1 MVTRQRIVDPL
12 AAPNTGS
19 YSPALRVGPLVMV
32 SGQGPIDRHGAIVDG
47 DIRAQTALTMEN
59 VRRLLAAAGAGM
71 DDVVKCTC
79 YLADIADF
87 AAFDAVYREY
97 FSDPLPCRTTVAAGL
112 DGIRVEIDAMA
123 WLSGPAEE
131 APR

>member
-1 MVTRQRIVDPL
+1 MTAMDTKQRIVDPR

-32 SGQGPIDRHGAIVDG
+32 SGQGPIDSDGAVVPG

-59 VRRLLAAAGAGM
+59 VRRLVEAAGGSM

-87 AAFDAVYREY
+87 DAFDAVYRQHFAE
-97 FSDPLPCRTTVAAGL
+97 PLPCRTTVEAGL
-112 DGIRVEIDAMA
+112 GGILVEIDAMA
-123 WLSGPAEE
+123 WVPA
-131 APR
+131 R